1 MSKTPADKTLRQIA
15 ALPWRMRGG
24 KIEVL
29 LVTSRETKRWVIA
42 KGNLM
47 MDLSDHLAAAQ
58 EAYEEA
64 GVQGDISPSPM
75 GSYVYD
81 KRFKDGRALPCVVD
95 VYPLEVLIQ
104 LGSWPELHQR
114 TRQWMSAEE
123 AASSVDEAD
132 LAALIRT
139 FADTGTRI

>member
-1 MSKTPADKTLRQIA
+1 MSKTQTDKQLRQIA

-24 KIEVL
+24 QVEVL

-47 MDLSDHLAAAQ
+47 VDLSDHLAAAQ

-64 GVQGDISPSPM
+64 GVQGDISPKPM

-81 KRFKDGRALPCVVD
+81 KRFKDGRAVPCVVD
-95 VYPLEVLIQ
+95 VFALEVLIQ

-114 TRQWMSAEE
+114 TRQWMRAEE
-123 AASSVDEAD
+123 AANSVDEAD
-132 LAALIRT
+132 LGDLIRSLP
-139 FADTGTRI
+139 AVCKRG